1 MDLKWC
7 KGAISI
13 VAREGVGT
21 NAKLDGCGN
30 VTNTWSVGE
39 YDLSEKVC
47 MKVGDLDV
55 SGSGVAVVSV
65 G

>member
-7 KGAISI
+7 KGAISM

-39 YDLSEKVC
+39 CDLSEKVSVE
-47 MKVGDLDV
+47 VGDMDV
-55 SGSGVAVVSV
+55 SGSGVVVITV